1 MAKLYKK
8 QSAENIAHEQCQDE
22 EDEDVRGKE
31 REEHALITEAGAA
44 FALALS
50 HTSTTPS
57 AHLESLDIFL
67 SFLEAARNGACLI
80 PSGAKGVAT
89 RYTRPRRPLSAA
101 QRARHTRRNSLQ
113 VLLIMRQLFMSNGKK
128 NATKLEEEIRRHIIV
143 VGRLLQ
149 VTGGSRCK
157 GKRR

>member
-1 MAKLYKK
+1 M
-8 QSAENIAHEQCQDE
+8 
-22 EDEDVRGKE
+22 RGKG

-67 SFLEAARNGACLI
+67 SFLQAARNGACLI
-80 PSGAKGVAT
+80 PPGAKGVAT
-89 RYTRPRRPLSAA
+89 RYTRFRPPRRPLSAA

-128 NATKLEEEIRRHIIV
+128 NAAKLEEEIRRHIIV